1 MTVIR
6 PNSISGISSITAQ
19 GSTVEFYDPAGNKAT
34 VNSENLNIVGVITAA
49 QLNVGTGIT
58 ISAGVITATQ
68 LNVGTGITITAGVIT
83 ATSFSGDGSGLSGID
98 ATSLK
103 DSGGNV
109 KVQANTSGAV
119 ITGIVTS
126 TSFSGDVTGDVTG
139 NLTGNADSST
149 TATSAQ
155 GLTGTPNVVVGI
167 VTATE
172 IAGVST
178 IGVTTVTATTLTV
191 NGNAFP
197 SAGPLSNRNLIINGG
212 MNVAQRGTSS
222 TTNGYGSVD
231 RFRTSWG
238 GGTITQS
245 QETLTSGSPYDEGFR
260 YFARMTNTDVTTD
273 VNNYRRWLYY
283 VEAQDMAQSGWDY
296 TNTNSFLTLSYWI
309 RSSVSQEFYHYVD
322 TKDGSQRK
330 LFYWSTGTLAA
341 NTWTKITKTMPGHAD
356 IAFDNDNAQG
366 FQIDFGAYLG
376 MDTTSSS
383 AGSAETWNDRVGSN
397 RTPDFTQTWANTDEA
412 TFDITGV
419 QLEVGSVRT
428 PFEHRS
434 YGDELARC
442 QRYYIQ
448 GNDYHWFYDI
458 QTSQTEASLRTHVN
472 FPVTMRAN
480 PTVVGTIG
488 YTAGNSST
496 TLTTQYSRPN
506 GAAFYPTQSQTT
518 GIVAFAGYT
527 ASAEL

>member
-1 MTVIR
+1 MASEIRVNQLQNRSGLGTVSLT
-6 PNSISGISSITAQ
+6 NTGAVVAGI
-19 GSTVEFYDPAGNKAT
+19 V
-34 VNSENLNIVGVITAA
+34 
-49 QLNVGTGIT
+49 
-58 ISAGVITATQ
+58 
-68 LNVGTGITITAGVIT
+68 T

-103 DSGGNV
+103 DSGGTIRA
-109 KVQANTSGAV
+109 QANTSGVV
-119 ITGIVTS
+119 ITGIVTA
-126 TSFSGDVTGDVTG
+126 TSFSGDVTGNVTG

-191 NGNAFP
+191 NGNNYP
-197 SAGPLSNRNLIINGG
+197 SAGPLSNRNLIINGA
-212 MNVAQRGTSS
+212 MHVAQRGTSS

-238 GGTITQS
+238 GGTITQT
-245 QETLTSGSPYDEGFR
+245 QEVLSSGSPYDEGFR
-260 YFARMTNTDVTTD
+260 YFARMTNTDVKTS

-296 TNTNSFLTLSYWI
+296 TNSNRFLTLSYWV

-356 IAFDNDNAQG
+356 ITFDNNNQQG

-376 MDTTSSS
+376 QDSTGSS
-383 AGSAETWNDRVGSN
+383 AGSADTWNDRDGSN
-397 RTPDFTQTWANTDEA
+397 RTPDFTQTWADTDEA

-419 QLEVGSVRT
+419 QLEVGSVAT

-434 YGDELARC
+434 YGDEVSRC
-442 QRYYIQ
+442 QRYFWETSAI
-448 GNDYHWFYDI
+448 GNSNMPASADGRSRVLCAFPTKMR
-458 QTSQTEASLRTHVN
+458 TS
-472 FPVTMRAN
+472 
-480 PTVVGTIG
+480 PTV
-488 YTAGNSST
+488 TATDWNLFSST
-496 TLTTQYSRPN
+496 TFLTGYYN
-506 GAAFYPTQSQTT
+506 AANT
-518 GIVAFAGYT
+518 VT
-527 ASAEL
+527 ALPAITANSEL